1 MPITTRKPAHP
12 TMLQKFRSIT
22 EGYLLQ
28 VAQSE
33 MVRKYPN
40 TGSSPASKKGF
51 VYKLLPILFLPGF
64 RLTPWFIK
72 HKLLRFF
79 FVHPE
84 QHWPKQPWEKS

>member
-12 TMLQKFRSIT
+12 TLLQMFRSIT
-22 EGYLLQ
+22 EAYLLQ

-51 VYKLLPILFLPGF
+51 IYKLLPILFLPGF

-72 HKLLRFF
+72 NKLLRFF

-84 QHWPKQPWEKS
+84 QQWPKQPWEES

>member
-12 TMLQKFRSIT
+12 TILQKFRAII

-40 TGSSPASKKGF
+40 TGSRPASKKGF
-51 VYKLLPILFLPGF
+51 IYKLLPILFLPVF

-79 FVHPE
+79 FVHRE
-84 QHWPKQPWEKS
+84 QQWPKKPWEES